1 MSLIANRL
9 SKIKPSPT
17 LSLSAKASELKKQG
31 LDVLNLTVGEPDFD
45 TPENI
50 KKAAVAAITR
60 GESKYTAVDGIAE
73 LKEAICTKFKLENN
87 LNYKPSQITV
97 ANGGKQVIYNCMMA
111 TINPGDE
118 VIIPAPYW
126 VSYPEIVTICEG
138 VPVII
143 ECSAE
148 LSFKLTPELL
158 RNAITNKTKW
168 LIINSPSNPT
178 GSCYSREELMQLA
191 EILRQYP
198 HVHVFTD
205 DIYEHI
211 IYDQKFYTI
220 AEVAPDLATRVFTM
234 NGMSKAYAMTGWR
247 LGYGA
252 GDESIIKAMA
262 VIQSQSTSNPCSIT
276 QFAALEALT
285 GTQDFIAKNLEIFKR
300 KRDLGLTMLKD
311 IDGVSCE
318 TPGGA
323 FYLFPSCALLIGKK
337 TSSGK
342 IIANDID
349 FCQCL
354 LSDALVAVVPGSAF
368 GLEGFFRVSYA
379 TSEAVI
385 KEAMIRIK
393 KVCDGLI

>member
-323 FYLFPSCALLIGKK
+323 FYLFPSCALFIGKK
-337 TSSGK
+337 TPSGK